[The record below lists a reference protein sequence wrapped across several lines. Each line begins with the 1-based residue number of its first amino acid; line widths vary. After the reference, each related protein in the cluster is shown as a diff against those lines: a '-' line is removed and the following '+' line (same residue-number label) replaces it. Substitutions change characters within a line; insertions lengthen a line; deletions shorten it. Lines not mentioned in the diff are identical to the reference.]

1 MPNHVTFSDEISNSG
16 TPPYTERLKN
26 TWQIE
31 FCNWRQYSQT
41 LASLNSFMF
50 PFRVWVTGVLLY
62 TWNRVTLDQTTIV
75 YIWFYL
81 NLYRKVHWT
90 TIACYSTTALWKVQ
104 QQSGIKNPRIKFIWT
119 VERGRFSSGILFT
132 DHYSYAIVLMRRIC
146 EKIKNGFSLWSF
158 PIFST
163 P

>member
-1 MPNHVTFSDEISNSG
+1 MNFAIDPNTLKSSQVG
-16 TPPYTERLKN
+16 TVL
-26 TWQIE
+26 
-31 FCNWRQYSQT
+31 C
-41 LASLNSFMF
+41 F
-50 PFRVWVTGVLLY
+50 PSEFRVTRVLLY
-62 TWNRVTLDQTTIV
+62 TWNRVAFDQTVIV
-75 YIWFYL
+75 YTWFYL
-81 NLYRKVHWT
+81 NLYRKVRWT

-104 QQSGIKNPRIKFIWT
+104 QQSGFKNPRIKFIWT